1 MPKIDL
7 THPVPFSVQ
16 IAQARRFHLPAQRQP
31 DQQHLCVVCGGI
43 EHCAADYQ
51 IRRSSFAYYGLE
63 FVAAGRGSLV
73 LGRRRCRLV
82 PGTAFSYGPGVP
94 HHIRTDPDEPMVKY
108 FVDFTGNAA
117 RRMLRLAGL
126 SPGGAIQTAAPADVL
141 PIFDELIR
149 NGTRNSARSAAI
161 CAALLQ
167 ALLLKLAETRLPLG
181 SVETAAFETYQR
193 CRRELESHALQ
204 LRSLQQLAQRCGV
217 DQAYLCRLFRRF
229 DHHSPYQR
237 LMRLKMSHAAAR
249 LQASGTLVKQVAAEL
264 GFTDPCHFS
273 RTFKSVFG
281 LSPTHLLRQQR
292 ITARAAARLV
302 PSRTT

>member
-7 THPVPFSVQ
+7 AQVPFSAQ
-16 IAQARRFHLPAQRQP
+16 IAEASRFHLRAQRQAGHP
-31 DQQHLCVVCGGI
+31 QLRVICGGV
-43 EHCAADYQ
+43 ERCAADYQ
-51 IRRSSFAYYGLE
+51 IRRNTFAYYGLE

-73 LGRRRCRLV
+73 LARRRCRLV
-82 PGTAFSYGPGVP
+82 PGTAFSYGPGVA
-94 HHIRTDPDEPMVKY
+94 HHIRTDADEPLVKY
-108 FVDFTGNAA
+108 FVDFAGSAA

-126 SPGGAIQTAAPADVL
+126 SPGGAVQTAAPAEVV

-149 NGTRNSARSAAI
+149 NGMRNSARSGAI

-193 CRRELESHALQ
+193 CRRELEAHALE
-204 LRSLQQLAQRCGV
+204 LRSLQQLAQRCGL

-229 DHHSPYQR
+229 DHQSPYQR

-249 LQASGTLVKQVAAEL
+249 MQTPGTLVKQVAAEL

-273 RTFKSVFG
+273 RAFKSVFG
-281 LSPTHLLRQQR
+281 LSPAHLLRQQR
-292 ITARAAARLV
+292 ITARATARHQ
-302 PSRTT
+302 PPDTT